1 MCGTTVE
8 YKQVSPEIHFTP
20 WKCITYARGT
30 AWVGDR
36 HGEHFAAVQ
45 FTLYFELL
53 E

>member
-1 MCGTTVE
+1 MCGTTAE

-45 FTLYFELL
+45 FPLYFEIF
-53 E
+53 